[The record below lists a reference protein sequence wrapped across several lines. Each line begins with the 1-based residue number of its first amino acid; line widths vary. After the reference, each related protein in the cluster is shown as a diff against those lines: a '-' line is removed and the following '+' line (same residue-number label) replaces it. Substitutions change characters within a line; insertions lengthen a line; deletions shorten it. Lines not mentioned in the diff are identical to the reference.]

1 MNLLFRFGIC
11 SASKAAALFAAA
23 LAFAGAAL
31 AQPGE
36 YPNKPIRLIS
46 GFAAGGATDL
56 VARIVAQSVT
66 DALGQP
72 VVVEN
77 KPGASGN
84 LAADMVSRSPAD
96 GYTIYLC
103 NATITMPAMFP
114 NLRFDARKDFAPVA
128 LVAYGPSV
136 LAVNPKFPARSVREL
151 IDYAARNPGAVDY
164 ASGGVGNITHM
175 AMELLISMTGMKVT
189 HVPYKGGGPS
199 TLAAV
204 GGEVPVVMAA
214 ISNVV
219 GHVKQGTLVPLAI
232 SGRERSKALP
242 DVPTIAEAGVP
253 GYEASSWYG
262 ILAPAGTPDPVLD
275 KLHKAILE
283 GISKAE
289 WREKLTAQGI
299 EPAPM
304 GPKNFAKLI
313 DSETKKWN
321 EIIARN
327 HITATE

>member
-1 MNLLFRFGIC
+1 MRWELGLPSGQDKDDLQDMKKKLFSGLRIGG
-11 SASKAAALFAAA
+11 ALRATALLFAAA
-23 LAFAGAAL
+23 VFASAAAA

-36 YPNKPIRLIS
+36 YPSRPIRLIS

-84 LAADMVSRSPAD
+84 IAAEMVARSPAD
-96 GYTIYLC
+96 GYIIYLC

-136 LAVNPKFPARSVREL
+136 LAVNPKFPVRSVRGL
-151 IDYAARNPGAVDY
+151 IDYAARNPDKVDY
-164 ASGGVGNITHM
+164 ASGGIGNITHM
-175 AMELLISMTGMKVT
+175 AMELLISMTGMKVN

-253 GYEASSWYG
+253 GYG
-262 ILAPAGTPDPVLD
+262 
-275 KLHKAILE
+275 
-283 GISKAE
+283 
-289 WREKLTAQGI
+289 
-299 EPAPM
+299 PAP
-304 GPKNFAKLI
+304 G
-313 DSETKKWN
+313 
-321 EIIARN
+321 
-327 HITATE
+327 TESSRPREPRSRC

>member
-1 MNLLFRFGIC
+1 MTIKLFSRLRIG
-11 SASKAAALFAAA
+11 SAPRVAALFAAA
-23 LAFAGAAL
+23 AFASGAL
-31 AQPGE
+31 AQAGD
-36 YPNKPIRLIS
+36 YPNRPIRLIS

-84 LAADMVSRSPAD
+84 IAAEMVARAPAD
-96 GYTIYLC
+96 GYVIYLC

-114 NLRFDARKDFAPVA
+114 KLRFDARKDFAPVA

-136 LAVNPKFPARSVREL
+136 LAVNPKFQVRSLREL
-151 IDYAARNPGAVDY
+151 IDYAARNPGKLDY

-175 AMELLISMTGMKVT
+175 AMELLVSMTGMKVN

-219 GHVKQGTLVPLAI
+219 GHVKQGTLVPLGI
-232 SGRERSKALP
+232 SGHERSKALP

-262 ILAPAGTPDPVLD
+262 ILAPAGTPKPVVD
-275 KLHKAILE
+275 KLQQAISA
-283 GISKAE
+283 GVAKAE
-289 WREKLTAQGI
+289 WRDKLTVQGI

-304 GPKNFAKLI
+304 DPERFAKLI
-313 DSETKKWN
+313 DSETRKWN
-321 EIIARN
+321 EIVVRN
-327 HITATE
+327 HITAE